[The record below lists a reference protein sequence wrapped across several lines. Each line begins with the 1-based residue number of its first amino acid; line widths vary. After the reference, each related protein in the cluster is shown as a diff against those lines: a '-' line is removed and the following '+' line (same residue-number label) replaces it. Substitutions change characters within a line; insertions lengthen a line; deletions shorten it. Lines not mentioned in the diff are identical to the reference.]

1 VQVREILFVAGEV
14 SGDQHAAGVA
24 RELRALSAPFALA
37 GIGGDM
43 MRDAGVDL
51 IEHSEKL
58 AVMGFIEPLKRLP
71 KFRRLRDDLRA
82 RIESGNVA
90 LVVLVD
96 YGGFN
101 MKIAEV
107 ASAAG
112 VPVLYYIT
120 PQVWAS
126 RAGRLRKLART
137 VTKAAV
143 ILPFEEK
150 LLRDNGV
157 DATFVG
163 HPLLDRAASLPDRAA
178 ARRELGIDENAKL
191 LALFPGSRAQEI
203 ARHLDP
209 FVAAARELQ
218 RRDPSLQVVVSA
230 APHVSIP
237 KERCPYPLVHAA
249 SFTLLRAADAAM
261 CKSGTTTLEAAV
273 ALCPLVVAYRTGT
286 IEFAIARRIV
296 KIPFIG
302 LVNIVAGREV
312 AREFVQDELQ
322 PVAVADALEPL
333 LDPTNS
339 KRSAMIAELTRV
351 RDMLGEPGAA
361 KRVAAMAV
369 SLASARGASAA

>member
-1 VQVREILFVAGEV
+1 VREILFVAGEV
-14 SGDQHAAGVA
+14 SGDQHAAAVA
-24 RELRALSAPFALA
+24 RELRAAGVPFALV

-43 MRDAGVDL
+43 MRDAGVEL

-71 KFRRLRDDLRA
+71 HFRQLRNALRT
-82 RIESGNVA
+82 RIASGSVA

-101 MKIAEV
+101 MKIA
-107 ASAAG
+107 AAAADAG

-126 RAGRLRKLART
+126 RASRMKTLART

-157 DATFVG
+157 NATFVG
-163 HPLLDRAASLPDRAA
+163 HPLLDRAATLPNRTE
-178 ARRELGIDENAKL
+178 ARRALGIGEGEKM

-209 FVAAARELQ
+209 FVETARELQ
-218 RRDPSLQVVVSA
+218 RRDPLLKVVVSA
-230 APHVSIP
+230 APHVTIP
-237 KERCPYPLVHAA
+237 EERCPYPLVHEA
-249 SFTLLRAADAAM
+249 SFSLLCAADAAM

-273 ALCPLVVAYRTGT
+273 ALCPLVVAYRTGK
-286 IEFAIARRIV
+286 IEYAIARRIV

-312 AREFVQDELQ
+312 AREFVQDALV
-322 PVAVADALEPL
+322 PLDVADALEPL
-333 LDPTNS
+333 LDRTS
-339 KRSAMIAELTRV
+339 EARAAMVIELTRV

-361 KRVAAMAV
+361 KRVAAIAV
-369 SLASARGASAA
+369 SLAA